1 MANPVLVTSNPV
13 LVNTPYGDVAANDV
27 LAVEQFKAQQALAAQ
42 QAIAAAQVQAA
53 NDYNAQRQALTEQI
67 ARDSLAAEQA
77 RYEALQQAYAEQ
89 QAQQQAAAAASAQAQ
104 QPQPVDASQLGTRAW
119 EDVKQAN
126 NYANLDY
133 PSRYKLLLSHAEA
146 MVANK
151 QLKPEQLET
160 YIKQLDAHE
169 VTTKGLKEDSS
180 GLGFGYIRDAVTQL
194 AGGVNS
200 LPTALQAAIG
210 RGLTAFDAT
219 KSAGQKMLDDARNDE
234 QANKMFVGEW
244 TTGATHRDIA
254 RDAIAQKKA
263 NAEGFWSALGTGAWN
278 TATAPLRSTAQSVGH
293 LAPAA
298 VLASTGAG
306 LPAAAALLTAQGGG
320 NTYLTTYT
328 AAYDAAKQK
337 GMAEETAK
345 AFATAAA
352 QDNDIAAGING
363 ILSATD
369 VFLPEGKAV
378 KAILDSA
385 AKKVATVAG
394 KDVAEHTLNTT
405 VADAIKE
412 ASKKTIALNIG
423 KEFLKEGAQEG
434 AQNVAEAYGQNT
446 ADILAGV
453 ANESQRYAGLGAAF
467 GEGVGSGMAN
477 LGVMRHR
484 TYARDLLGNPAGAT
498 TAKEASDAAATTDKA
513 PTIDEQMNTIMNPA
527 AASTVVNDG
536 IGDTANFVREKG
548 LVQALASAFAPKV
561 EDGEKLSAYY
571 TRVRNELDD
580 AKAQVD
586 STATPTAVLDV
597 QKKKVKELDGVIK
610 KLEASVFSKL
620 DKASADTNVPTVLNA
635 MRLLATS
642 GDSATADTYAAA
654 HGITYPAK
662 LIAEYAQQKYAAMT
676 VAQRAE
682 ADNLAMLDIAD
693 KGIQYTPPVAPAKP
707 VVETSTALSVVDKP
721 ASYSSEPLTA
731 DDVGKVTRVGIPAGD
746 ISSIVSKLRSEPQ
759 QVTDNELA
767 VLSDAIAQHP
777 NIAEYVQPMIVQS
790 GLASRMRDVELVT
803 QVSHTM
809 NTNSIADN
817 YNVPESP
824 VQLTPQEALNTYV
837 KIPKTA
843 SAVEQ
848 PSAER
853 SAAATAANEFATRQP
868 LDYLVGENPNP
879 QVAEVLRRA
888 VGPTGKI
895 DRMALANIFNEFIG
909 RFPSADR
916 PAYRLLVSAMIEN
929 MPPSIRVTIEDGDFA
944 GAYDPNITL
953 IKINPKAVDP
963 TAVLVHEVLHAATAH
978 VIDMNTPAARSLQR
992 LLNTQE
998 VKDILKAIPSLQELT
1013 GKLYVKEAIQV
1024 IFDPRSGDIRAQLE
1038 GVQVP
1043 NMLSTDTLAE
1053 GTRAL
1058 GKKKI
1063 ANGAKAF
1070 FRRFYDLLLS
1080 ALGVKPTDKTI
1091 SAMSAMVGLTA
1102 IVSKTTPKVSSKITK
1117 ELHAS
1122 KAGKGGVD
1130 RYNGM
1135 RPGSENQYDAAT
1147 WFNYDTSKWDAT
1159 WLDGDGAW
1167 KEGEYESSE
1176 EAIADMAKDGI
1187 IITGRSQNAVRPG
1200 VKDSGQEV
1208 VDRMADKELV
1218 SKDLI
1223 GAITTKEGRQALGRI
1238 FVKSK
1243 LADAVAS
1250 VVGYWVDDTAG
1261 MPAPLRRAVR
1271 NLRAVSVA
1279 DILYGG
1285 VDGLSYGDL
1294 LQALSNR
1301 VRSSGVTTDDL
1312 GDFMHVNAMQGY
1324 HKALA
1329 AHSRGLADS
1338 TLDWY
1343 EDDFEAKS
1351 QGRGAAF
1358 TFVDKKTG
1366 QLVQPEYM
1374 KSSASGMSMEARVQE
1389 DLRVAELWKAQFTE
1403 AELRKMQEIVS
1414 PLYVANNKVMQA
1426 AYAVNMIN
1434 DAQYEFFKD
1443 NPLYAPLKN
1452 KELHRLVSKEGIRGR
1467 TTKADN
1473 PMFMLAAQVQAMAMR
1488 VAQNQE
1494 KQLVVQAVWDGE
1506 ASDMF
1511 DVVEEK
1517 LELNMSHIRW
1527 NSAQTNPDE
1536 LMRVQM
1542 PDGRIVRLVPKSK
1555 AAAQYIKAQTQK
1567 PNGLHKF
1574 FAAVGVMT
1582 RWKALSL
1589 TLTVPGFIAAQA
1601 MWDTILVPVNAQA
1614 ALGKDDTGKWRL
1626 DAGSYAGFQKNLFSY
1641 AAKYLPSIAMDE
1653 LRDGFASRAAT
1664 KLFKASGGNIGVLSH
1679 YGFDSSA
1686 KSLTADSMTMD
1697 KLQRDL
1703 MHGNVLTKA
1712 SAIGAAAK
1720 KAGLKGKDLASALHS
1735 YSESLRFGMFAASIQ
1750 QLTGTDITRLSE
1762 AEIVQF
1768 KRDHATELS
1777 IAAQASR
1784 DVLGDFTL
1792 RGSQR
1797 WAKNLYLFIH
1807 PALVSITQ
1815 TAPAM
1820 VRSPVGLALSAS
1832 LVVLSYALR
1841 QQMCSD
1847 GTDECMKKKNDTT
1860 LLNFGGD
1867 VGLAVAPELRI
1878 FTNLGRILADYS
1890 AGRIT
1895 LEEAFFGDRYSKGN
1909 GLADVFVDA
1918 YSPLRFNADT
1928 LDAAGLAYAVTPTL
1942 FQPML
1947 SVLTN
1952 ETAFGTPV
1960 ANNDKNIAHDFLRGT
1975 SADSAMAK
1983 SIAAKLYA
1991 ATGVDVLPF
2000 SIDAVGSHI
2009 AGAHYR
2015 PLLSM
2020 VEGSKDPMDMYF
2032 GRFQTTTNPFADRNA
2047 IEHKIGKI
2055 SDRIA
2060 DDVASGKIPVTQR
2073 VDILNKETEKYRR
2086 LQQQSTKVKIE
2097 GKTLAELRTAK
2108 EVAKATNND
2117 VEFQRLTE
2125 LLDRTYAQLNKQMLD
2140 SLD

>member
-1 MANPVLVTSNPV
+1 M
-13 LVNTPYGDVAANDV
+13 
-27 LAVEQFKAQQALAAQ
+27 
-42 QAIAAAQVQAA
+42 
-53 NDYNAQRQALTEQI
+53 
-67 ARDSLAAEQA
+67 
-77 RYEALQQAYAEQ
+77 
-89 QAQQQAAAAASAQAQ
+89 
-104 QPQPVDASQLGTRAW
+104 
-119 EDVKQAN
+119 
-126 NYANLDY
+126 
-133 PSRYKLLLSHAEA
+133 
-146 MVANK
+146 
-151 QLKPEQLET
+151 
-160 YIKQLDAHE
+160 
-169 VTTKGLKEDSS
+169 
-180 GLGFGYIRDAVTQL
+180 
-194 AGGVNS
+194 
-200 LPTALQAAIG
+200 
-210 RGLTAFDAT
+210 
-219 KSAGQKMLDDARNDE
+219 
-234 QANKMFVGEW
+234 
-244 TTGATHRDIA
+244 
-254 RDAIAQKKA
+254 
-263 NAEGFWSALGTGAWN
+263 
-278 TATAPLRSTAQSVGH
+278 
-293 LAPAA
+293 
-298 VLASTGAG
+298 
-306 LPAAAALLTAQGGG
+306 
-320 NTYLTTYT
+320 
-328 AAYDAAKQK
+328 
-337 GMAEETAK
+337 
-345 AFATAAA
+345 
-352 QDNDIAAGING
+352 
-363 ILSATD
+363 
-369 VFLPEGKAV
+369 
-378 KAILDSA
+378 
-385 AKKVATVAG
+385 
-394 KDVAEHTLNTT
+394 
-405 VADAIKE
+405 
-412 ASKKTIALNIG
+412 
-423 KEFLKEGAQEG
+423 
-434 AQNVAEAYGQNT
+434 
-446 ADILAGV
+446 
-453 ANESQRYAGLGAAF
+453 
-467 GEGVGSGMAN
+467 
-477 LGVMRHR
+477 
-484 TYARDLLGNPAGAT
+484 
-498 TAKEASDAAATTDKA
+498 
-513 PTIDEQMNTIMNPA
+513 
-527 AASTVVNDG
+527 
-536 IGDTANFVREKG
+536 
-548 LVQALASAFAPKV
+548 
-561 EDGEKLSAYY
+561 
-571 TRVRNELDD
+571 
-580 AKAQVD
+580 
-586 STATPTAVLDV
+586 
-597 QKKKVKELDGVIK
+597 
-610 KLEASVFSKL
+610 
-620 DKASADTNVPTVLNA
+620 
-635 MRLLATS
+635 
-642 GDSATADTYAAA
+642 
-654 HGITYPAK
+654 
-662 LIAEYAQQKYAAMT
+662 
-676 VAQRAE
+676 
-682 ADNLAMLDIAD
+682 
-693 KGIQYTPPVAPAKP
+693 APAKP

-953 IKINPKAVDP
+953 IKISPKAVDP

-1102 IVSKTTPKVSSKITK
+1102 IASKTTPKVSSKITK
-1117 ELHAS
+1117 VLHAS

-1200 VKDSGQEV
+1200 VKDAGQEV

-1473 PMFMLAAQVQAMAMR
+1473 PMFMLTAQVQAMAMR

-1574 FAAVGVMT
+1574 FAAVGVLT

-1601 MWDTILVPVNAQA
+1601 MWDTKLVAVDAQA

-1653 LRDGFASRAAT
+1653 LRDGFAARAAT

-1720 KAGLKGKDLASALHS
+1720 KAGLKGKALASALHA

-1750 QLTGTDITRLSE
+1750 QLTGTDITQLSE

-1792 RGSQR
+1792 RGAQR

-1815 TAPAM
+1815 TAPAI

-1960 ANNDKNIAHDFLRGT
+1960 ASKDKTIAHDFLRGT

-2020 VEGSKDPMDMYF
+2020 IEGSKDPMEMYF
-2032 GRFQTTTNPFADRNA
+2032 GRFQTTTNQFADRNA